1 MGTFISWALGSL
13 IALYIYLVTDDN
25 SIASDYFGPFIA
37 IGVGIIASSTI
48 ELELVNINKK
58 LWYLIVGT
66 ITLVASLFAW
76 ELIPILFWINKLA
89 LVSLIFLV

>member
-1 MGTFISWALGSL
+1 MPFISLESIIRLIAIIFYSGIGYYFFMKYRRDKIVISLYWMGTFISWALGSL

-48 ELELVNINKK
+48 ELELV
-58 LWYLIVGT
+58 
-66 ITLVASLFAW
+66 
-76 ELIPILFWINKLA
+76 
-89 LVSLIFLV
+89 